1 LDFYQFSHVGSA
13 KLVEKNYLCTRI
25 LKRRQ
30 TIMEFTAQ
38 QIAAFLHGEV
48 IGNPAAK
55 VGDLAKIEE
64 GQPGQLSFLSNPKYT
79 EFLYTT
85 HSSIVLID
93 ASIELDE
100 SRSYEPTLVR
110 VADARA
116 AMGLLLN
123 MVEAAL
129 NPKKSGVEQPSFVA
143 DGVQVPADAYVG
155 AFAYLAKGVTVG
167 EGAQIYPQCYI
178 GENVKIGKNCLIYA
192 GVKIYRD
199 CVIGDNCILHSGCV
213 IGADGFGFAPVDGHL
228 QKISQIGNVILEGDN
243 EIGANTCI
251 DRAVMG
257 HTVIG
262 RGTKMDN
269 MVQIGHNVVMGQNN
283 IFCAQV
289 GVAGTTKIGEW
300 NTFAGQVGVAGQLSI
315 GNQNVFGAQSGIP
328 GNIKDGQTL
337 MGTPVI
343 QAKDWARQAVYL
355 KRLADMQSDIRDIKK
370 SLEKK

>member
-1 LDFYQFSHVGSA
+1 
-13 KLVEKNYLCTRI
+13 
-25 LKRRQ
+25 
-30 TIMEFTAQ
+30 MEFTAQ
-38 QIAAFLHGEV
+38 QIAMFLQGEV
-48 IGNPAAK
+48 IGDPNIK
-55 VGDLAKIEE
+55 VNDLAKIEE
-64 GQPGQLSFLSNPKYT
+64 GQPGRLSFLANPKYT

-85 HSSIVLID
+85 KSSIVLID
-93 ASIELDE
+93 DKIEIDPAQELKA
-100 SRSYEPTLVR
+100 TLVKVR
-110 VADARA
+110 DARA
-116 AMGLLLN
+116 AMGMLLN
-123 MVEAAL
+123 MVQEAL
-129 NPKKSGVEQPSFVA
+129 NPRKKGIEQPSFIA
-143 DGVQVPADAYVG
+143 EGVEVHDSVYVG
-155 AFAYLAKGVTVG
+155 AFAYLAKGVSVG
-167 EGAQIYPQCYI
+167 EGTQIYPQTYI

-192 GVKIYRD
+192 GVKIYHD

-213 IGADGFGFAPVDGHL
+213 IGADGFGFAPVDGQL

-289 GVAGTTKIGEW
+289 GVAGTTKIGDW

-315 GNQNVFGAQSGIP
+315 GSQNTFGAQSGIP
-328 GNIKDGQTL
+328 GNIKDGQVL

-343 QAKDWARQAVYL
+343 PAKDWARQAVYL
-355 KRLADMQSDIRDIKK
+355 KRLPEMQNDLREIKK
-370 SLEKK
+370 NLNK